1 MNNSMSFLF
10 CLKFFVFTGLIAI
23 QKCLI
28 VYLEK
33 SIDSKTSS
41 EMSGSSIDK
50 KSIDVDESD
59 RDL

>member
-1 MNNSMSFLF
+1 MSFLF
-10 CLKFFVFTGLIAI
+10 CLKSFVFTGLIAI
-23 QKCLI
+23 QKRLI